1 MDQVNS
7 DHTPRASIGP
17 KTSALKSPL
26 ERREKGK
33 QTGFSIES
41 IERGRRKSKSVSD
54 KMRD

>member
-26 ERREKGK
+26 ERRETGK